1 MPKISACIVAY
12 CDYDEVCAAV
22 RSILHYTPAPDLAL
36 YVVDNGSP
44 DGCGRQLAETD
55 FGDSRVTVLPLEKNI
70 GFGKGH
76 NYVLDRLTSDVHFIL
91 NPDILLT
98 GDVLEDMAAWL
109 LARPGAAMATPQLRY
124 PDGKLQHLPRRKPTP
139 WLLLARQL
147 AREQGA
153 LYEIERITFTKAL
166 ETFDSLCRA
175 GSVSGDAMLFVNSI
189 ASTCLTQADVD
200 YIDSRWH
207 ELRRRMVIEITEE
220 EEIDYEALERKRN
233 APGFS
238 GMFALDDYGSGYS
251 NENTLL
257 QLAPRFVKVDITIIR
272 GIDTS
277 PDKQQI
283 LRNMVAYA
291 HPRSMKIVAEGVETA
306 AELRTVIELGAD
318 LLQGYFL
325 ARPAIVPGAIA
336 PEAAGIIQE
345 LQRRK
350 KD

>member
-147 AREQGA
+147 APKLGGCFKKADDHYTMQDEDLTVPRRIEFCTGSFMAVRTDVFKEIGGFDPGYFMYVEDADLTQKVLQKEPSGWLRSFPPFMRGTAPPCATQASSRCSLSAWDGISKNGA
-153 LYEIERITFTKAL
+153 AGKAR
-166 ETFDSLCRA
+166 FDT
-175 GSVSGDAMLFVNSI
+175 SI
-189 ASTCLTQADVD
+189 A
-200 YIDSRWH
+200 
-207 ELRRRMVIEITEE
+207 
-220 EEIDYEALERKRN
+220 
-233 APGFS
+233 
-238 GMFALDDYGSGYS
+238 
-251 NENTLL
+251 
-257 QLAPRFVKVDITIIR
+257 
-272 GIDTS
+272 
-277 PDKQQI
+277 KQ
-283 LRNMVAYA
+283 
-291 HPRSMKIVAEGVETA
+291 MKIVQPPVFAGGCSFFA
-306 AELRTVIELGAD
+306 R
-318 LLQGYFL
+318 LL
-325 ARPAIVPGAIA
+325 
-336 PEAAGIIQE
+336 
-345 LQRRK
+345 
-350 KD
+350 

>member
-98 GDVLEDMAAWL
+98 GDVLEDMAVWL

-147 AREQGA
+147 APKLGGCFKKADDHYTMQDEDLTVPRRIEFCTGSFMA
-153 LYEIERITFTKAL
+153 VRTDVFKEIGG
-166 ETFDSLCRA
+166 FDPA
-175 GSVSGDAMLFVNSI
+175 YFMYVEDAD
-189 ASTCLTQADVD
+189 LTQKVLQKGTVWLTPQFSA
-200 YIDSRWH
+200 IHAWH
-207 ELRRRMVIEITEE
+207 R
-220 EEIDYEALERKRN
+220 
-233 APGFS
+233 APMRDAGKFK
-238 GMFALDDYGSGYS
+238 M
-251 NENTLL
+251 
-257 QLAPRFVKVDITIIR
+257 QLV
-272 GIDTS
+272 
-277 PDKQQI
+277 
-283 LRNMVAYA
+283 
-291 HPRSMKIVAEGVETA
+291 SMG
-306 AELRTVIELGAD
+306 R
-318 LLQGYFL
+318 YF
-325 ARPAIVPGAIA
+325 
-336 PEAAGIIQE
+336 
-345 LQRRK
+345 K
-350 KD
+350 KWGCGKGTF

>member
-124 PDGKLQHLPRRKPTP
+124 PDGKLQHLPRRKPTGCY
-139 WLLLARQL
+139 WR
-147 AREQGA
+147 
-153 LYEIERITFTKAL
+153 
-166 ETFDSLCRA
+166 
-175 GSVSGDAMLFVNSI
+175 GSWPRSSA
-189 ASTCLTQADVD
+189 AA
-200 YIDSRWH
+200 
-207 ELRRRMVIEITEE
+207 LRRPTTTTRCRMRI
-220 EEIDYEALERKRN
+220 
-233 APGFS
+233 
-238 GMFALDDYGSGYS
+238 
-251 NENTLL
+251 
-257 QLAPRFVKVDITIIR
+257 
-272 GIDTS
+272 
-277 PDKQQI
+277 
-283 LRNMVAYA
+283 
-291 HPRSMKIVAEGVETA
+291 
-306 AELRTVIELGAD
+306 
-318 LLQGYFL
+318 
-325 ARPAIVPGAIA
+325 
-336 PEAAGIIQE
+336 
-345 LQRRK
+345 
-350 KD
+350 

>member
-22 RSILHYTPAPDLAL
+22 RSILHYTPALDFAL

-147 AREQGA
+147 APKLGGCFKRADDHYTMQDEDLTVPRRIEFCTGSFMAVRTDVFREIGG
-153 LYEIERITFTKAL
+153 
-166 ETFDSLCRA
+166 FDP
-175 GSVSGDAMLFVNSI
+175 GYFMYVEDAD
-189 ASTCLTQADVD
+189 LTQKV
-200 YIDSRWH
+200 
-207 ELRRRMVIEITEE
+207 
-220 EEIDYEALERKRN
+220 
-233 APGFS
+233 
-238 GMFALDDYGSGYS
+238 
-251 NENTLL
+251 L
-257 QLAPRFVKVDITIIR
+257 QK
-272 GIDTS
+272 G
-277 PDKQQI
+277 
-283 LRNMVAYA
+283 
-291 HPRSMKIVAEGVETA
+291 
-306 AELRTVIELGAD
+306 TV
-318 LLQGYFL
+318 
-325 ARPAIVPGAIA
+325 
-336 PEAAGIIQE
+336 
-345 LQRRK
+345 
-350 KD
+350 

>member
-1 MPKISACIVAY
+1 MESYRREAQTA
-12 CDYDEVCAAV
+12 
-22 RSILHYTPAPDLAL
+22 
-36 YVVDNGSP
+36 
-44 DGCGRQLAETD
+44 QLRRD
-55 FGDSRVTVLPLEKNI
+55 FQQ
-70 GFGKGH
+70 
-76 NYVLDRLTSDVHFIL
+76 
-91 NPDILLT
+91 LLT
-98 GDVLEDMAAWL
+98 EERVYYMFQPIFSARTGKVMAYEALMRSDMEAL
-109 LARPGAAMATPQLRY
+109 RSPATIM
-124 PDGKLQHLPRRKPTP
+124 K
-139 WLLLARQL
+139 L

-153 LYEIERITFTKAL
+153 LYEIERLTFTKAL

-189 ASTCLTQADVD
+189 ANTCLSHEDGK
-200 YIDSRWH
+200 YINSHWH
-207 ELRRRMVIEITEE
+207 ELCRRMVVEITEE

-336 PEAAGIIQE
+336 PEAVGIIQE

>member
-147 AREQGA
+147 APKLGGCFKKADDHYTMQDEDLTVPRRIEFCTGSFMAVRTDVFKEIGVFHVCGGRRPDPEGA
-153 LYEIERITFTKAL
+153 AEGHRL
-166 ETFDSLCRA
+166 A
-175 GSVSGDAMLFVNSI
+175 GSAVFRHSCVAPRPH
-189 ASTCLTQADVD
+189 A
-200 YIDSRWH
+200 
-207 ELRRRMVIEITEE
+207 RRRQVQDAACHHGTVFQKVG
-220 EEIDYEALERKRN
+220 LWERDGMTLPTFRN
-233 APGFS
+233 
-238 GMFALDDYGSGYS
+238 L
-251 NENTLL
+251 
-257 QLAPRFVKVDITIIR
+257 
-272 GIDTS
+272 
-277 PDKQQI
+277 
-283 LRNMVAYA
+283 
-291 HPRSMKIVAEGVETA
+291 
-306 AELRTVIELGAD
+306 
-318 LLQGYFL
+318 
-325 ARPAIVPGAIA
+325 
-336 PEAAGIIQE
+336 
-345 LQRRK
+345 
-350 KD
+350 